1 MTERERLLQIAID
14 NFLAPI
20 YAEVGR
26 LVQEQGERPLGDL
39 LQAYGVSITCA
50 DLQELYEASYPPE
63 LAS

>member
-26 LVQEQGERPLGDL
+26 LIEEEGDRPLGDV
-39 LQAYGVSITCA
+39 LQAYGVNITCA